1 MGSRKNA
8 VKPKGKKNSQEKKN
22 TFAFTRKN
30 YLTLLA
36 GLVVI
41 VLGFIT
47 LRMGSITLAPLLL
60 VVGYCVI
67 IPIGILLR
75 PKKTKEEEQQQPS
88 VDR

>member
-1 MGSRKNA
+1 MGSQKNK
-8 VKPKGKKNSQEKKN
+8 VKPGTKRGPRQKKSS
-22 TFAFTRKN
+22 FVFTRKN

-41 VLGFIT
+41 IAGFIT

-60 VVGYCVI
+60 VLGYCVI

-75 PKKTKEEEQQQPS
+75 PKTSTQEGRQPS
-88 VDR
+88 ADR

>member
-1 MGSRKNA
+1 MGARKNTA
-8 VKPKGKKNSQEKKN
+8 RQRGKKTPRARTK

-30 YLTLLA
+30 YLTFLA

-41 VLGFIT
+41 IAGFIA

-60 VVGYCVI
+60 VLGYCVI

-75 PKKTKEEEQQQPS
+75 PKTSPREGHQPS
-88 VDR
+88 ADR

>member
-1 MGSRKNA
+1 MGSPKNTT
-8 VKPKGKKNSQEKKN
+8 KPKRKKATRQKTD

-41 VLGFIT
+41 SLGFIT

-60 VVGYCVI
+60 VLGYCVI

-75 PKKTKEEEQQQPS
+75 PKTTKQEQRPPS
-88 VDR
+88 ADR

>member
-8 VKPKGKKNSQEKKN
+8 AKPVRKNATRPKAN

-30 YLTLLA
+30 YLTFLA

-41 VLGFIT
+41 ILGFIA

-60 VVGYCVI
+60 VTGYCVI

-75 PKKTKEEEQQQPS
+75 PKAKKQEQRQS
-88 VDR
+88 SADR

>member
-8 VKPKGKKNSQEKKN
+8 AKPIRKNAPRPKAN

-41 VLGFIT
+41 ILGFIT

-60 VVGYCVI
+60 VLGYCVI

-75 PKKTKEEEQQQPS
+75 PKTPKQEQRQPS
-88 VDR
+88 ADR

>member
-1 MGSRKNA
+1 MGSQKNTS
-8 VKPKGKKNSQEKKN
+8 KSGKKQAPRQKKSS
-22 TFAFTRKN
+22 FVFTRKN

-41 VLGFIT
+41 IAGFIT

-60 VVGYCVI
+60 VLGYCVI

-75 PKKTKEEEQQQPS
+75 PKTNPQEERQPS

>member
-1 MGSRKNA
+1 MGARKDTTKGNRKKA
-8 VKPKGKKNSQEKKN
+8 DRPKTK

-36 GLVVI
+36 GLAVI
-41 VLGFIT
+41 IVGFIT

-75 PKKTKEEEQQQPS
+75 PKTSAQKERRS
-88 VDR
+88 TADR

>member
-1 MGSRKNA
+1 MGSQKNTLKNRRKRTA
-8 VKPKGKKNSQEKKN
+8 RPKTG

-41 VLGFIT
+41 IMGYIT

-60 VVGYCVI
+60 VLGYCVI

-75 PKKTKEEEQQQPS
+75 PKRAKQEQRQS
-88 VDR
+88 SADR